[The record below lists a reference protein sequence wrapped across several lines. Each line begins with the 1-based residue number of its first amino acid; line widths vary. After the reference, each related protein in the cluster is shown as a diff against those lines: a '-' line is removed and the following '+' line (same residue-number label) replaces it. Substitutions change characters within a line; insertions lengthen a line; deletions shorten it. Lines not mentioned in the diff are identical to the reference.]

1 MQKDPARHKAAEN
14 KKKKL
19 AGWTALSCLALAA
32 LLALPGTAEELAP
45 EASEVATLVE
55 TEIVEDEGAEAEE
68 PCEAEAIETAVP
80 AALEIHVDGA
90 ELDEAGVWRIPAGVS
105 AAFTWDCPDAEAVSA
120 AIYDADGAIVWEGA
134 PGAGSLLLANAD
146 WQENGPYRLR
156 VTARYP
162 DGVEAM
168 GEIAFA
174 IEPDEDAGEEAEAED
189 AGEPEAADVETSE
202 EEVAEETEGDETTE
216 DETTEDGTTED
227 EAASEEETETNSGS
241 GKSSGK
247 SSSGKSSGG
256 KSSGRSASGKSS
268 GSKSSGGKSAGK
280 TGGKATAGT
289 EEETAVFTVPD
300 GPVTAL
306 MLGETEL
313 GISLDGGEA
322 SFTATLADGVLTL
335 TPVEAGDEWRLN
347 SEALA
352 GLYAQGIDAV
362 ALTLDGETWRVDTAE
377 AAETDAGDA
386 DVPEVLWIVDA
397 DGVRLRAGGME
408 FRWTPPE
415 DAE

>member
-1 MQKDPARHKAAEN
+1 M
-14 KKKKL
+14 
-19 AGWTALSCLALAA
+19 
-32 LLALPGTAEELAP
+32 LPSSSRF
-45 EASEVATLVE
+45 SEK
-55 TEIVEDEGAEAEE
+55 
-68 PCEAEAIETAVP
+68 
-80 AALEIHVDGA
+80 
-90 ELDEAGVWRIPAGVS
+90 
-105 AAFTWDCPDAEAVSA
+105 
-120 AIYDADGAIVWEGA
+120 
-134 PGAGSLLLANAD
+134 
-146 WQENGPYRLR
+146 
-156 VTARYP
+156 ARYQSTK
-162 DGVEAM
+162 A
-168 GEIAFA
+168 
-174 IEPDEDAGEEAEAED
+174 
-189 AGEPEAADVETSE
+189 
-202 EEVAEETEGDETTE
+202 
-216 DETTEDGTTED
+216 
-227 EAASEEETETNSGS
+227 
-241 GKSSGK
+241 GKSS
-247 SSSGKSSGG
+247 
-256 KSSGRSASGKSS
+256 SGKSS

-362 ALTLDGETWRVDTAE
+362 ALTLDGETSRVDTAE
-377 AAETDAGDA
+377 ATETDAEEA
-386 DVPEVLWIVDA
+386 EVPEVLWIVDA

>member
-68 PCEAEAIETAVP
+68 PCEAEEVETAVP

-202 EEVAEETEGDETTE
+202 EEAAEETDGDETTE
-216 DETTEDGTTED
+216 DETTED
-227 EAASEEETETNSGS
+227 EAASAEETETTSGS

-247 SSSGKSSGG
+247 SSSGKSSGS

-289 EEETAVFTVPD
+289 EEETAVFAVTN
-300 GPVTAL
+300 GPVTVL
-306 MLGETEL
+306 TLGETEL

-335 TPVEAGDEWRLN
+335 TPVEAGGEWRL
-347 SEALA
+347 SGEALA

-362 ALTLDGETWRVDTAE
+362 ALTLDGETCRVDTAE
-377 AAETDAGDA
+377 ATETDAEEA
-386 DVPEVLWIVDA
+386 EVPEVLWIVDA